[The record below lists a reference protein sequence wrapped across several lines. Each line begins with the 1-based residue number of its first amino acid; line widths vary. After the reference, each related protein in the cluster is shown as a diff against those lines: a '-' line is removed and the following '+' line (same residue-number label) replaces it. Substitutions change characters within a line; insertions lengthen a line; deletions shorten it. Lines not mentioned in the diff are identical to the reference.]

1 MKVRRAQPTI
11 SVVPGGLSSLRISN
25 MVSNASR
32 NKQRQTPDAFVDLE
46 AGVDRQ
52 EVLESNDEEV
62 DDFIEDA
69 DNEDDTSDAVDAPTT
84 DPSAVTPLLGQ
95 SEVEDPWTELL
106 DRARM
111 RAIRGPTVGE
121 RHDDVSIHDVPPEF
135 WVLTVFAGWED
146 VVVFHIGRCARPEHR
161 IKAAFMMPVLE
172 KQVWLEA
179 EMSAMLKEWLKEIPG
194 VCIRNQ
200 QPLIHSVSPQ
210 DGIGTPL
217 TTKSHKPL
225 VIGSWVRIRRG
236 NLKGDTGVVS
246 KVYPWGC
253 KVLLVPR
260 LDPSA
265 RSQKNSK
272 RRRLDKLAPKL
283 FDRGAIE
290 LDGTEKVKVVKQKE
304 ERYLWRGFVYEHD
317 LLVRRVNF
325 SQVEL
330 VREIPDILAGLF
342 CQSRHPLVRRHR
354 KHLPRISEWCLVV
367 GDPVMDTSNGRV
379 GLVSSVG
386 DERLEIECEEGLF
399 PLAWA
404 HCRKTFEVGQYVEI
418 TEELI
423 DRWAGWIDAIEDGI
437 VHVVSHQTRTKDEV
451 KMREVHP
458 NLLMVSTPPSSLPP
472 APKKD
477 QELIRPTKNIS
488 WKGTL
493 VTITRPHHRWRGK
506 TGYVEDVNVS
516 NNSYGRPGLRV
527 LVRLAAYDPNMPY
540 PDAWFDYLDVIDE
553 ETHLPLNEAL
563 PLADNDDNLYH
574 KYVPVTHFLE
584 ERGRRVRP
592 EPEPQS
598 EADPGNRT
606 PLPDPSERC
615 LSPAWDPSA
624 PEPGSSMVVSSPTYW
639 CTDQR
644 LHGYKFRAI
653 YHGLKISAAVR
664 ANSIGGGGL
673 KCVRDDTSAREE
685 LDPAA
690 VLPIHPTSRHY
701 DLFLVISGEHCG
713 KWVRGIQ
720 FKKGTSQ
727 DRSDLEWTVAVVI
740 PRAPYL
746 QDDLTD
752 ERLVLHSSC
761 MTLADESAQE
771 RKLNDSLKRLLRKPA
786 RER

>member
-1 MKVRRAQPTI
+1 M
-11 SVVPGGLSSLRISN
+11 SL
-25 MVSNASR
+25 
-32 NKQRQTPDAFVDLE
+32 FVDLE

-52 EVLESNDEEV
+52 EVLESSDEEV

-69 DNEDDTSDAVDAPTT
+69 DNEDDTSDAVDAPTA
-84 DPSAVTPLLGQ
+84 DPSAVTPLPGQ
-95 SEVEDPWTELL
+95 SEVEEPWTELL

-111 RAIRGPTVGE
+111 RATRGPTVGE

-135 WVLTVFAGWED
+135 CVLTIFDQGG
-146 VVVFHIGRCARPEHR
+146 FHDAAPREAR
-161 IKAAFMMPVLE
+161 M
-172 KQVWLEA
+172 
-179 EMSAMLKEWLKEIPG
+179 
-194 VCIRNQ
+194 
-200 QPLIHSVSPQ
+200 
-210 DGIGTPL
+210 
-217 TTKSHKPL
+217 
-225 VIGSWVRIRRG
+225 
-236 NLKGDTGVVS
+236 VS

-265 RSQKNSK
+265 RNQKNRK
-272 RRRLDKLAPKL
+272 QRRLDKLAPKL
-283 FDRGAIE
+283 FDRGAVQ
-290 LDGTEKVKVVKQKE
+290 LDGTEKVKVVKKTE
-304 ERYLWRGFVYEHD
+304 ERYLWHGFVYEHD
-317 LLVRRVNF
+317 LLVHRVNF

-330 VREIPDILAGLF
+330 AREIPDVLAGLF
-342 CQSRHPLVRRHR
+342 CQSCHPLVRRHR

-367 GDPVMDTSNGRV
+367 GDPVMDTSNG
-379 GLVSSVG
+379 
-386 DERLEIECEEGLF
+386 
-399 PLAWA
+399 
-404 HCRKTFEVGQYVEI
+404 KTFEVGQYVEM
-418 TEELI
+418 TDELI
-423 DRWAGWIDAIEDGI
+423 DQWAGWIDAIEDGLI
-437 VHVVSHQTRTKDEV
+437 HVVSRQTRTKDEV

-458 NLLMVSTPPSSLPP
+458 NLLMASTPPLSLPP

-477 QELIRPTKNIS
+477 QEFIRPTKNIS

-506 TGYVEDVNVS
+506 TGYVEDVNVL
-516 NNSYGRPGLRV
+516 NNSYNRPGLRV
-527 LVRLAAYDPNMPY
+527 LIRSATYDPNMPY
-540 PDAWFDYLDVIDE
+540 PDTWFDYLDVVDE

-584 ERGRRVRP
+584 ERGRR
-592 EPEPQS
+592 
-598 EADPGNRT
+598 
-606 PLPDPSERC
+606 
-615 LSPAWDPSA
+615 
-624 PEPGSSMVVSSPTYW
+624 
-639 CTDQR
+639 R

-653 YHGLKISAAVR
+653 YHGLKISAAAC
-664 ANSIGGGGL
+664 ANSISGGGL
-673 KCVRDDTSAREE
+673 KCIRDDTLAREE

-727 DRSDLEWTVAVVI
+727 DRSDLEWTVMVII